1 MENGYALTGQAKS
14 TGFAGFTNST
24 EPPKFP
30 PCEQVVCPEI
40 EMTDYDYTQDNQAD
54 YSEDIQMVDAYD
66 LPQQAKG
73 LVMDEPFPKKNNND
87 KPNPKQTKTILHSAQ
102 TQTEPPSSF
111 EVGVF
116 ELLREKKIYSVTYEK
131 GRLEVNIE

>member
-1 MENGYALTGQAKS
+1 MKRAYNSTAQANS
-14 TGFAGFTNST
+14 TNST

-30 PCEQVVCPEI
+30 PCEQVACPEI
-40 EMTDYDYTQDNQAD
+40 EMTDYDYTQENQAN
-54 YSEDIQMVDAYD
+54 YSEDVRMVDVHSF
-66 LPQQAKG
+66 PQQVQG
-73 LVMDEPFPKKNNND
+73 LEMGEPFLKRDNNT
-87 KPNPKQTKTILHSAQ
+87 KQKSKYTNIMLHSAE

-131 GRLEVNIE
+131 GKLEVNIE